1 MARIH
6 LPLIVC
12 LLPLDIW
19 ISCDASVFPVVPR
32 HTAGSFL
39 KRQKR
44 YNTPFEEI
52 KQGNLERECHEEMCS
67 FEEARE
73 VFEDGEK
80 TREFWISYRDGD
92 QCLSSPCQN
101 GAECKDAISSYI
113 CWCPVGFS
121 GKNCE
126 IESMRQCDMDNG
138 GCVHFCKPD
147 KFRGAVCECAAGYKL
162 AGDGR
167 TCDPE
172 GDFPCGRLAVNVIS
186 ALSGRSAQA
195 DLPEENLND
204 TINNSLLLPK
214 QSGHVDSTTN
224 HSATNNVTWKPTL
237 SELPSWAFSPT
248 LPTIQEEVATDKRI
262 VGGNEVTP
270 GEIPWQVALID
281 NDKRVIFC
289 GGSILSERWVITA
302 AHCLEK
308 ITIDSFFVRVG
319 EHNVHRNEGT
329 EDDYEISEWQVH
341 NSYNA
346 SKSRFNHDIALL
358 RLKTAIVFSD
368 FILPIC
374 LGPKKFTEAVL
385 ESGIRS
391 LVSGWGRV
399 RFAGAESPVMQKVEV
414 PYVQRTV
421 CKDSSSSHI
430 SRYMFCAGYLHEHK
444 DACQGDSGGP
454 HASKYRDTWFLTGIV
469 SWGEECAKDGKFGV
483 YTHVSYY
490 YHWISCITGMKR
502 SQNNLDDKAA
512 NQPPSCNFMK
522 RNLQ

>member
-1 MARIH
+1 MSVLSLMICFSVTQ
-6 LPLIVC
+6 PLSPVS
-12 LLPLDIW
+12 PP
-19 ISCDASVFPVVPR
+19 ASVFPVVPR

-80 TREFWISYRDGD
+80 TVGDGD

-126 IESMRQCDMDNG
+126 IGEVSFG
-138 GCVHFCKPD
+138 
-147 KFRGAVCECAAGYKL
+147 KL
-162 AGDGR
+162 
-167 TCDPE
+167 
-172 GDFPCGRLAVNVIS
+172 
-186 ALSGRSAQA
+186 
-195 DLPEENLND
+195 
-204 TINNSLLLPK
+204 
-214 QSGHVDSTTN
+214 TTN

-270 GEIPWQVALID
+270 GEIPWQVGEL
-281 NDKRVIFC
+281 IFC

>member
-1 MARIH
+1 KVSQSAR
-6 LPLIVC
+6 LTGLLLGPGFYLSAQPLSPVS
-12 LLPLDIW
+12 PP
-19 ISCDASVFPVVPR
+19 ASVFPVVPR

-80 TREFWISYRDGD
+80 TVGGVIKIHFCISDGD

-172 GDFPCGRLAVNVIS
+172 GDILLQATTISVAYSTIYDYQMLLQLLMCYFITSMQGEMQASNVEMIS
-186 ALSGRSAQA
+186 
-195 DLPEENLND
+195 
-204 TINNSLLLPK
+204 TI
-214 QSGHVDSTTN
+214 ST
-224 HSATNNVTWKPTL
+224 
-237 SELPSWAFSPT
+237 
-248 LPTIQEEVATDKRI
+248 
-262 VGGNEVTP
+262 
-270 GEIPWQVALID
+270 
-281 NDKRVIFC
+281 
-289 GGSILSERWVITA
+289 
-302 AHCLEK
+302 
-308 ITIDSFFVRVG
+308 G

-502 SQNNLDDKAA
+502 SQNNLDDKA
-512 NQPPSCNFMK
+512 PS
-522 RNLQ
+522 

>member
-1 MARIH
+1 MQRVGAPGFY
-6 LPLIVC
+6 LSAQPLSPVS
-12 LLPLDIW
+12 PP
-19 ISCDASVFPVVPR
+19 ASVFPVVPR

-80 TREFWISYRDGD
+80 TVDGD

-126 IESMRQCDMDNG
+126 IGECDMDNG

-204 TINNSLLLPK
+204 TINNSLLL
-214 QSGHVDSTTN
+214 
-224 HSATNNVTWKPTL
+224 
-237 SELPSWAFSPT
+237 ELPSW
-248 LPTIQEEVATDKRI
+248 RI

-483 YTHVSYY
+483 YTHTKTRLKCRVSEPA
-490 YHWISCITGMKR
+490 R
-502 SQNNLDDKAA
+502 
-512 NQPPSCNFMK
+512 
-522 RNLQ
+522 